1 MQLSRRKRKPRVD
14 LIPLVDMMCYLIF
27 FFMIFTS
34 FRTNTTGMPLELP
47 RAATP
52 QELASEIVIV
62 SADSAGGLF
71 VGEEKVDIAA
81 IPGKVRLALEKDPNE
96 LFAIKADKSVTYE
109 NLIAIVDAIRLGG
122 GVHLALAVERGG
134 SPNSGGPVR

>member
-1 MQLSRRKRKPRVD
+1 MNIARRKRKPRVD

-52 QELASEIVIV
+52 KELASDIVMV
-62 SADSAGGLF
+62 SIDSAGGIYF
-71 VGEEKVDIAA
+71 GEEATDIAG
-81 IPGKVRLALEKDPNE
+81 IPDMVKGALERDKEE
-96 LFAIKADKSVTYE
+96 LFAIKADKTVTYE
-109 NLIAIVDAIRLGG
+109 QLIAIVDAVRLGG
-122 GVHLALAVERGG
+122 GVHLALAVEREPAGDAGG
-134 SPNSGGPVR
+134 VN

>member
-1 MQLSRRKRKPRVD
+1 MNLVRRKRKPKVD

-34 FRTNTTGMPLELP
+34 FRTHTTGMPLELP

-52 QELASEIVIV
+52 QELASEIVIISV
-62 SADSAGGLF
+62 DSSGGIYI
-71 VGEEKVDIAA
+71 GEEKVELSA
-81 IPGKVRLALEKDPNE
+81 IPDRVKMALERDPDE

-109 NLIAIVDAIRLGG
+109 SLISIIDAVRIGG
-122 GVHLALAVERGG
+122 GVHLALAVERVASGSGG
-134 SPNSGGPVR
+134 SLR

>member
-1 MQLSRRKRKPRVD
+1 MNIARRKRKPRVD

-52 QELASEIVIV
+52 SELASDIVMV
-62 SADSAGGLF
+62 SIDSEGGIF
-71 VGEEKVDIAA
+71 FGEEATDITGIADKVK
-81 IPGKVRLALEKDPNE
+81 GALERDAEE

-109 NLIAIVDAIRLGG
+109 QLIAIVDAVRLGG
-122 GVHLALAVERGG
+122 GVHLALAVERKPAGEPGG
-134 SPNSGGPVR
+134 VN

>member
-1 MQLSRRKRKPRVD
+1 MTITRRKRKPRVD
-14 LIPLVDMMCYLIF
+14 LIPLVDLMCYMIF

-52 QELASEIVIV
+52 KELASDIVMLSIDP
-62 SADSAGGLF
+62 SGRLF
-71 VGEEKVDIAA
+71 FGEEQIEHSQIGTKVAEA
-81 IPGKVRLALEKDPNE
+81 LAKDPEE

-109 NLIAIVDAIRLGG
+109 DLIAVIDAIRLGG
-122 GVHLALAVERGG
+122 GTHLALAVERTPVEEPGG
-134 SPNSGGPVR
+134 IN

>member
-1 MQLSRRKRKPRVD
+1 MNLVRRKRKPKVD

-34 FRTNTTGMPLELP
+34 FRTHTTGMPLELP

-52 QELASEIVIV
+52 QELASEIVIISV
-62 SADSAGGLF
+62 DSSGGIYI
-71 VGEEKVDIAA
+71 GEEKVELSA
-81 IPGKVRLALEKDPNE
+81 IPDRVKKALERDPDE

-109 NLIAIVDAIRLGG
+109 SLISIIDAVRIGG
-122 GVHLALAVERGG
+122 GVHLALAVERATSGSGG
-134 SPNSGGPVR
+134 SLR

>member
-1 MQLSRRKRKPRVD
+1 MNIARRKRKPRVD

-52 QELASEIVIV
+52 KELASDIVMISV
-62 SADSAGGLF
+62 DSAGGIF
-71 VGEEKVDIAA
+71 FGEEATDVTG
-81 IPGKVRLALEKDPNE
+81 IPDRVEEALGRDPEE
-96 LFAIKADKSVTYE
+96 LFAIKADKTVTYE
-109 NLIAIVDAIRLGG
+109 QLIAIVDAVRLGG
-122 GVHLALAVERGG
+122 GVHLALAVERAPAGDAGG
-134 SPNSGGPVR
+134 VN

>member
-62 SADSAGGLF
+62 SADSQGGLF
-71 VGEEKVDIAA
+71 IGEEKVDIGA
-81 IPGKVRLALEKDPNE
+81 IPGKVKEALLKDPEE
-96 LFAIKADKSVTYE
+96 LFAIKADKSVRYE

-122 GVHLALAVERGG
+122 GVHLALAVERGS
-134 SPNSGGPVR
+134 SPSPGGPVQ

>member
-1 MQLSRRKRKPRVD
+1 MIIARRKRKPRVD

-52 QELASEIVIV
+52 KELASDIVIV
-62 SADSAGGLF
+62 SIDSKGGIF
-71 VGEEKVDIAA
+71 FGEEAIDIAA
-81 IPGKVRLALEKDPNE
+81 IPDMVKGALERDAEE
-96 LFAIKADKSVTYE
+96 LFAIKADKTVTYE
-109 NLIAIVDAIRLGG
+109 QLIAIVDAVRLGG
-122 GVHLALAVERGG
+122 GVHLALAVERERAGEPGG
-134 SPNSGGPVR
+134 VN